1 MRPTGYP
8 QSFAAKRTSPGGASV
23 QAGAR
28 EGRLRSDTIP
38 GVRRVL
44 PALTLALT
52 TALVLAPGALAHD
65 GGEGLWG
72 ETNDKVVTNA
82 GFILI
87 AFFPLF
93 VFVMSM
99 LQMALDRRKDRRK
112 KAHKAL
118 AREDRVRGGW

>member
-1 MRPTGYP
+1 M
-8 QSFAAKRTSPGGASV
+8 
-23 QAGAR
+23 
-28 EGRLRSDTIP
+28 P

-44 PALTLALT
+44 PVLTLALT
-52 TALVLAPGALAHD
+52 SLLVLAPAALAHD

-72 ETNDKVVTNA
+72 EANDKVVTNA

-99 LQMALDRRKDRRK
+99 LQMTLDRRKDRRK